1 MRNLTSVLY
10 FSFDIKVLR
19 PERPVFFRS
28 YKGICNTQHSTHFSK
43 QGNGAK
49 QNYLFP

>member
-10 FSFDIKVLR
+10 FSFDIKVLK
-19 PERPVFFRS
+19 PELPVFFRS
-28 YKGICNTQHSTHFSK
+28 YKVISSTRHSKHFSK

-49 QNYLFP
+49 QNYRFP

>member
-10 FSFDIKVLR
+10 FSFDIKVLK

-28 YKGICNTQHSTHFSK
+28 FEGISSTRYSMYFSM

-49 QNYLFP
+49 QNYGFP